1 MKVTSAPTFT
11 SPPVFKSLAQ
21 AKPEGPVPAQ
31 DQVSVTNSAEGQK
44 SKLNYG
50 ALAIAGGAVAGGA
63 ALGAAAG
70 LRGGIVAELAAWA
83 TIPGLAVGGA
93 LLGGIAA
100 EKFGPASS
108 EYRAIG
114 GALMG
119 GLAGGVAGIA
129 QGFLAGGA
137 GSPILATTLGVSG
150 ALMGAALL
158 FKAASAE

>member
-1 MKVTSAPTFT
+1 MKITSTPTPSFRT
-11 SPPVFKSLAQ
+11 LN
-21 AKPEGPVPAQ
+21 KPKTERPASQQ
-31 DQVSVTNSAEGQK
+31 DQVSVSDNAEVKK
-44 SKLNYG
+44 SRLNYG

-83 TIPGLAVGGA
+83 TIPGLAIGGA
-93 LLGGIAA
+93 ILGGIAA

-114 GALMG
+114 GALGG
-119 GLAGGVAGIA
+119 GLAGGIAGIA

-137 GSPILATTLGVSG
+137 GSPVLATTLGVSG

-158 FKAASAE
+158 FKAAASE